1 MKEKMSTIKKL
12 LCMMLAVCLVFALAA
27 CGGAAKEESAE
38 GTDVPKEEQEGTAGS
53 NMPLKDN
60 VEEAEKQIT
69 IAVENDL
76 KEAYGDKLDDVR
88 IRVTKVYSTEDEQAN
103 EVLKQ
108 DNLSPEEVAFEVS
121 YDLHPAAGVDE
132 KEFLAGNGEY
142 DEASGWIVDKS
153 AVGVLEPADDGT
165 YTIKNFGT
173 GW

>member
-38 GTDVPKEEQEGTAGS
+38 ETDVPKEEQEGTAGS

-60 VEEAEKQIT
+60 AEEAEKQIT
-69 IAVENDL
+69 IAMQKMLE
-76 KEAYGDKLDDVR
+76 EAYGDKIDDMR
-88 IRVTKVYSTEDEQAN
+88 IRVDKIYTAEDEQEN

-108 DNLSPEEVAFEVS
+108 DNLSLDEVAFEVS
-121 YDLHPAAGVDE
+121 YDIHPAGDVDINE
-132 KEFLAGNGEY
+132 LLVANGEL
-142 DEASGWIVDKS
+142 DEESGWVVNKS
-153 AVGVLEPADDGT
+153 GVGVLEPADDGT